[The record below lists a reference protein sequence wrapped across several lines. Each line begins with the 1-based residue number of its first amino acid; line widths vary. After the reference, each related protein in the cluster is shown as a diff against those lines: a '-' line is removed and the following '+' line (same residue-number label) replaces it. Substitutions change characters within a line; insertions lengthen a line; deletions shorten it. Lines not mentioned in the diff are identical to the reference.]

1 MLKQKLQ
8 YFGHLMQTADSL
20 EESLMLGKIEGR
32 RSRGSQRR
40 WLEGI
45 TDEMDMNLGKL
56 RETVRQ
62 GRSGMLQSMGF
73 QRVRHSWATEQ
84 QQQRH
89 KVDLCHEAVLAE
101 TRTGSWIHCRVLFK
115 IMSHELHVLY
125 S

>member
-1 MLKQKLQ
+1 
-8 YFGHLMQTADSL
+8 MQTANSL
-20 EESLMLGKIEGR
+20 EKSLMLGKIEDR
-32 RSRGSQRR
+32 RSRGHQRMR
-40 WLEGI
+40 WLDGI
-45 TDEMDMNLGKL
+45 TKAMDMNLGKL
-56 RETVRQ
+56 REMVRE

-115 IMSHELHVLY
+115 IMSHELHVLC

>member
-1 MLKQKLQ
+1 
-8 YFGHLMQTADSL
+8 
-20 EESLMLGKIEGR
+20 
-32 RSRGSQRR
+32 
-40 WLEGI
+40 
-45 TDEMDMNLGKL
+45 
-56 RETVRQ
+56 
-62 GRSGMLQSMGF
+62 MLQLMGF

-84 QQQRH
+84 QQCH